1 MKVNKAVFPNSIPRN
16 VLKDLKSGF
25 SKPLSDMINTSFITG
40 TFPNAFKVK
49 NVIPINKKSRMLN
62 CDNYWAISLLS
73 KIYEKM
79 MDFRLK
85 SSPNENKSLSTFQFG
100 FPIKNSSNHIHISL
114 TEIIHPSSTCHQ
126 LVFRVLTNLQEN
138 IWCCWPQE
146 TCC

>member
-1 MKVNKAVFPNSIPRN
+1 MKVNKAVAPNSIPRN

-25 SKPLSDMINTSFITG
+25 WKPLSDMINTSFITG

-62 CDNYWAISLLS
+62 CDNYWPISLLS

-79 MDFRLK
+79 MDFWLK

-100 FPIKNSSNHIHISL
+100 FSIKNSSNHIYISL